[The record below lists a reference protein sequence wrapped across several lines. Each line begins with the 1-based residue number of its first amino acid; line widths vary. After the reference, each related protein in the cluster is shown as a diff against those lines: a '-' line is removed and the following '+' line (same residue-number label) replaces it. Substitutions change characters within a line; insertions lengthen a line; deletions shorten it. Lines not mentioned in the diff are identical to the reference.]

1 MSDVNEQD
9 VNEQEV
15 KTVTRETI
23 LLKQDDEDLSNGTR
37 LSPTE
42 MKLTFCDTAC

>member
-1 MSDVNEQD
+1 MNVNDVNEH
-9 VNEQEV
+9 EV
-15 KTVTRETI
+15 KTATRETI